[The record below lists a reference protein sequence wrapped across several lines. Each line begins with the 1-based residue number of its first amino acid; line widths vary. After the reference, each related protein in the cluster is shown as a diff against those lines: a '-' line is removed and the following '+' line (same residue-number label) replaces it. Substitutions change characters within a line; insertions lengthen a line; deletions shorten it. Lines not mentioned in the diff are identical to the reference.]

1 MLDSIVTPFIKPL
14 LKPIVEGLNRKGIT
28 PNQVTIIGFV
38 VGLFA
43 VPMIVL
49 HWWWA
54 ALFFIAMNRI
64 MDGIDGELARFQQSS
79 STAGGFLDI
88 CLDFLFYAAIPLAFG
103 LANPEQWAIPALV
116 LIVTFIGTGSSFLAF
131 AIAAE
136 KYQIDRP
143 QFKNKSFYYMQ
154 GLAEGTE
161 TIAVFIAFCIWPEH
175 FSTIAYIFA
184 FICSITIVTR
194 ISGGFHTLLRFELN
208 AKSTQTNESANT
220 ENNHAAEKSDVT
232 NT

>member
-1 MLDSIVTPFIKPL
+1 MLDSIITPFIKPL
-14 LKPIVEGLNRKGIT
+14 LKPIVEKLDSKGIT
-28 PNQVTIIGFV
+28 PNQVTVTGFI
-38 VGLFA
+38 VGLLA
-43 VPMIVL
+43 MPMIVL
-49 HWWWA
+49 HWWWL
-54 ALFFIAMNRI
+54 ALFFIVMNRV

-103 LANPEQWAIPALV
+103 IANPDEWAIPALV

-136 KYQIDRP
+136 KFQIDRP

-161 TIAVFIAFCIWPEH
+161 TIAVFVAFCIWPQY
-175 FSTIAYIFA
+175 FSIIAYVFA

-194 ISGGFHTLLRFELN
+194 ISGGFHTLQRFELN
-208 AKSTQTNESANT
+208 EKENQQNNET
-220 ENNHAAEKSDVT
+220 FSDINSSSHT
-232 NT
+232 SDIKN